1 MVLSFNKPHNMK
13 RLNLLLF
20 FVFIVTSFIKAYDY
34 QAVYSHRTVFFQEAE
49 EVLPIRIDSIKINS
63 DSILYPIR
71 SIETVDYS
79 CFNPKGA
86 SWMGKKIIVNQNW
99 NYFFNAQNDTIKFK
113 TSASLNESWDVY
125 SSPEILIKGTVIS
138 IDTVH
143 FLGLVDSVKTI
154 ELKAYTITLNALPH
168 KLDNKRIRISKHYGF
183 IDTMN
188 FNSWPAYQFT
198 YIQGDIFQPTLA
210 GMTNPEIGIQ
220 NLTWFKVF
228 DFQPG
233 DEIHSEYNSGWAV
246 GPPPSHFTT
255 NIKTIKKYISRT
267 DHTDSIQYII
277 DFQQIATEY
286 IKGTFVPTINHY
298 TTTETIKPNTE
309 FDKLAREP
317 IIDDYS
323 AGLNTQL
330 YSTFQVKRAPHITEN
345 VFERDDSNCWSQII
359 LDGCFPMNSYYKG
372 LGGPYIECTG
382 WMMSFEN
389 NSLVY
394 YKKGAETW
402 GTPLVIDGLS
412 EAKNKQAI
420 AVYPNPATDII
431 NFGVSENAEITIT
444 DLQGKSLINKAISCF
459 DNTISLDNLSAG
471 LYIYRIVQNGNVTQT
486 GKISKL

>member
-1 MVLSFNKPHNMK
+1 MR
-13 RLNLLLF
+13 RLNLILLF
-20 FVFIVTSFIKAYDY
+20 TCITTLFTNAYNY

-49 EVLPIRIDSIKINS
+49 EVLPIKIDSIKING
-63 DSILYPIR
+63 DTILYPIR

-79 CFNPKGA
+79 CFDPKGA

-125 SSPEILIKGTVIS
+125 SSPEMLIKGTVIS

-168 KLDNKRIRISKHYGF
+168 KLDSKKIRISKHYGF
-183 IDTMN
+183 IDAMN

-233 DEIHSEYNSGWAV
+233 DEIHIEYNAGWSV
-246 GPPPSHFTT
+246 GPPPPTFTT
-255 NIKTIKKYISRT
+255 NAKTIKKYISRT
-267 DHTDSIQYII
+267 DHTDSIQYSVDI
-277 DFQQIATEY
+277 QYTTTEY
-286 IKGTFVPTINHY
+286 IQGTYIPTIYHY

-323 AGLNTQL
+323 AGFYTQHNR
-330 YSTFQVKRAPHITEN
+330 TFQFKTEPYITET
-345 VFERDDSNCWSQII
+345 VFGENDPNCWTDII
-359 LDGCFPMNSYYKG
+359 VDGCFPYVSYYKG
-372 LGGPYIECTG
+372 LGGPYSFCQG

-389 NSLVY
+389 SSLVY
-394 YKKGAETW
+394 YKKGSETW
-402 GTPLVIDGLS
+402 GTPLIIDGFS
-412 EAKNKQAI
+412 ETKSKQAI

-431 NFGVSENAEITIT
+431 SFRITENAEITIT
-444 DLQGKSLINKAISCF
+444 DLQGKSLINKAISSF
-459 DNTISLDNLSAG
+459 DNTISLNNLSAG

>member
-1 MVLSFNKPHNMK
+1 MR
-13 RLNLLLF
+13 RLNLILLF
-20 FVFIVTSFIKAYDY
+20 ACITTLFTNAYNY

-49 EVLPIRIDSIKINS
+49 EVLPIRIDSIKING
-63 DSILYPIR
+63 DTILYPIR

-79 CFNPKGA
+79 CFDPKGA

-125 SSPEILIKGTVIS
+125 SSPEMLIKGTVIS

-168 KLDNKRIRISKHYGF
+168 KLDSKKIRISKHYGF
-183 IDTMN
+183 IDAMN
-188 FNSWPAYQFT
+188 FNSWPT
-198 YIQGDIFQPTLA
+198 YEFIFFNGDTFQPTLA

-233 DEIHSEYNSGWAV
+233 DEIHSEFSAAWPLGS
-246 GPPPSHFTT
+246 PPPYFTT
-255 NIKTIKKYISRT
+255 NIKITKKYISRT
-267 DHTDSIQYII
+267 DYTDSIQYTF
-277 DFQQIATEY
+277 DVENVTTEY
-286 IKGTFVPTINHY
+286 IHGNYTSSTYKGIS
-298 TTTETIKPNTE
+298 TETIKRNAK
-309 FDKLAREP
+309 FDTLARET

-323 AGLNTQL
+323 AGFYTQHNR
-330 YSTFQVKRAPHITEN
+330 TFQFKTEPYITETI
-345 VFERDDSNCWSQII
+345 FRHDDLNCWSQITA
-359 LDGCFPMNSYYKG
+359 DGCFPYISYYKG
-372 LGGPYIECTG
+372 LGGPYSFCQG

-412 EAKNKQAI
+412 ETKSKQAI
-420 AVYPNPATDII
+420 DVYPNPATDII
-431 NFGVSENAEITIT
+431 SFRITENAEITIT
-444 DLQGKSLINKAISCF
+444 DLQGKSLINKAISSF
-459 DNTISLDNLSAG
+459 NNTISLNNLSTG